1 MDRKFVGRLM
11 FSVFA
16 LVLVVVILYSG
27 LQILESAL
35 FLAPQ
40 EMEVTVRKTIT
51 KDGVKYY
58 PRQDITTVLVMGI
71 DQNGP
76 AVLSEDPYGGRP
88 VDMVSVVIIDEKEQ
102 NCKVL
107 NINRDTMLEMPML
120 NEAGREAGTF
130 YGQLAYSHTYGR
142 GGEDSCEN
150 TRKAVSNF
158 LYGITMDYYIAMN
171 TDAVTVLNDAVGGVT
186 VDVRDDFS
194 QIDPEI
200 AKGVYLLK
208 GDKALHFVQSRKGV
222 GDELNLSRIER
233 QKEYVNGFVEA
244 FRGKLQGNE
253 TFLLKTY
260 EKVAPYIVSDL
271 PISTLSSLVERC
283 KGFSVADSISLA
295 GENRLGELYYEF
307 YPDEEKLESLILE
320 LFYAP
325 K

>member
-208 GDKALHFVQSRKGV
+208 GDKALRFVQSRKGV